1 MNSIDRIFENLQQ
14 GYHYGYFM
22 TNARF
27 PMFSTVMCLSPDGKY
42 IRWQHFG
49 SSANSATK
57 NDLQWIIETI
67 FNLSPETFEKN
78 YLMKMED

>member
-1 MNSIDRIFENLQQ
+1 MSSVDRIFENLYQ

-22 TNARF
+22 TNVHY
-27 PMFSTVMCLSPDGKY
+27 PMFSTVLSLSCDKKY

-57 NDLQWIIETI
+57 TDLQWIIETI
-67 FNLSPETFEKN
+67 FKTTPEQFEKR
-78 YLMKMED
+78 YLKKDI